1 MKWDTRNRKLL
12 PVTWHIARTH
22 FKITINVR
30 TLPKN
35 KNPLLTWHVQWKYPP
50 EHATFKI
57 PMQSLFCV
65 LGTSCYKSLQH
76 SGSPEKIWPGIG
88 SSDCTPGSLTRPA
101 QLSRCM
107 SGCVARCS
115 TATVGQPE
123 CGQRDL
129 AWVSLVRGHG
139 TTRLPVVSAHCRSL
153 RQLSLLA
160 NLHVSD
166 KSNYRDCTQ
175 EEEKLYSPSQSCCFL
190 VLLYPPLGHSSIFHP
205 LTCKKTPSK

>member
-1 MKWDTRNRKLL
+1 MTCAVEVSTRTCYFQDTYAKFILCVRKLL
-12 PVTWHIARTH
+12 LQ
-22 FKITINVR
+22 K
-30 TLPKN
+30 
-35 KNPLLTWHVQWKYPP
+35 LLQT
-50 EHATFKI
+50 
-57 PMQSLFCV
+57 
-65 LGTSCYKSLQH
+65 SLQH

-88 SSDCTPGSLTRPA
+88 SSDCTPRSLTRPA

-115 TATVGQPE
+115 TAIVGQPE

-139 TTRLPVVSAHCRSL
+139 TARLPVVSAHCRSL